1 MDQLSVK
8 RGPEGLFTGRGL
20 SAETALALPAL
31 AFGGELSAASVG
43 TAVPDC
49 TQTNSVNDPF
59 PVNPQTVVKKVA
71 RASPKPFCSL
81 AQLSKS
87 GAVEWDT
94 HPPKRPDR
102 ALAGEGSRQKRAL
115 ARAETQGF
123 AASPSQAIL
132 RLGCLNPGRNW
143 PGAVACS
150 GFKGFMLPLKE
161 KLELSQLES

>member
-94 HPPKRPDR
+94 HPPKRPGEPVLRGWGHTGWVSAPAPSLGLPGDSIR
-102 ALAGEGSRQKRAL
+102 ARTSFFFFLSAGDTFWKIIVKNA
-115 ARAETQGF
+115 
-123 AASPSQAIL
+123 
-132 RLGCLNPGRNW
+132 
-143 PGAVACS
+143 
-150 GFKGFMLPLKE
+150 
-161 KLELSQLES
+161 